1 MVNVVPGHTVPVV
14 DGRPDILSFC
24 DHEIISNLTYEM
36 QSNGVRFL
44 LGETVKK
51 VETTDKRVKVFFN
64 SGKVLS
70 ANALLYTVGRQA
82 ATDGLNLD
90 GVGISRNHRGLINL
104 DKNYQSDQ
112 PYVYAAGDCIG
123 APALASTSMEQGRL
137 ASCHMWN
144 PDEELAAISQLENVN
159 YPYGIYT
166 IPEISMG
173 DSPFRQNVPT
183 ILFNKILKEE
193 PEFSDRFTP
202 EAQDLIV
209 MLLTKDLEKR
219 LGCGPDS
226 VEEIKQHP
234 LFAEIDWE
242 KLLRMEMEVTRPPH
256 RMEDVTDESHLSR
269 AIAKMHETREEI
281 MPDSPVSLP
290 SSPFEQKHSDHF
302 SYQGLGDWKPEMADM
317 EFDEETGDFKQGT
330 IHEDEEFVEEEYIEE
345 SGDGDGVVLSP
356 GSKNSMTS
364 SKTSPLK
371 TNGSDLPPA
380 LSSAASASP
389 RSPQSV
395 GSPSSPP
402 PVPMSPGNP
411 EGSAPCP
418 VLSTLAIAIPTLLR
432 CQHGRDDQYLGDER
446 RHRLYGA
453 TARSTERQV
462 TNSVGAEADE
472 LHSHEQSIQRP
483 AHALVDTEHV
493 IATVSPCA
501 LLATL
506 YCT

>member
-70 ANALLYTVGRQA
+70 ADALLYTVGRQA
-82 ATDGLNLD
+82 ATDGLNLEA
-90 GVGISRNHRGLINL
+90 VGISRNHRGLINV
-104 DKNYQSDQ
+104 DKNYQTDQ
-112 PYVYAAGDCIG
+112 PYIYAAGDCIG

-144 PDEELAAISQLENVN
+144 PDEELAATSQLENGN

-166 IPEISMG
+166 IPAISMVG
-173 DSPFRQNVPT
+173 QTEQQLLWQGCGLVGAGYRGVRDDSGRLAAPSQCAYHF
-183 ILFNKILKEE
+183 FNKILKEE

-202 EAQDLIV
+202 KAQDL
-209 MLLTKDLEKR
+209 MMLLLTKDPEKR
-219 LGCGPDS
+219 RGCGPDG

-234 LFAEIDWE
+234 FFAEIDWE
-242 KLLRMEMEVTRPPH
+242 KLLRMEMEVPRPPR

-281 MPDSPVSLP
+281 MPDSPLSLP
-290 SSPFEQKHSDHF
+290 SSPSEQKHSDRF
-302 SYQGLGDWKPEMADM
+302 SYQGLGDRKPEMADM

-345 SGDGDGVVLSP
+345 SGDGDGVPLSP
-356 GSKNSMTS
+356 DLKSSMTC
-364 SKTSPLK
+364 TVI
-371 TNGSDLPPA
+371 A
-380 LSSAASASP
+380 
-389 RSPQSV
+389 
-395 GSPSSPP
+395 SSP
-402 PVPMSPGNP
+402 VVSK
-411 EGSAPCP
+411 P
-418 VLSTLAIAIPTLLR
+418 VLTADLLR
-432 CQHGRDDQYLGDER
+432 R
-446 RHRLYGA
+446 
-453 TARSTERQV
+453 
-462 TNSVGAEADE
+462 NSG
-472 LHSHEQSIQRP
+472 
-483 AHALVDTEHV
+483 
-493 IATVSPCA
+493 
-501 LLATL
+501 
-506 YCT
+506 